1 MPYPPIIVPALRPIL
16 SDFKTKMMSIYGNR
30 LNKIY
35 LFGSYARGEATQH
48 SDIDLLVIL
57 YDESIDVFQE
67 LTAISD
73 VAFSLSLEYEELIG
87 AVVTTNAQF
96 TSLSEPL
103 FQEILKDGIV
113 L

>member
-35 LFGSYARGEATQH
+35 LFGSYARGEANQH
-48 SDIDLLVIL
+48 SDIDLLVVL
-57 YDESIDVFQE
+57 NDPSIDSFQE
-67 LTAISD
+67 LSTISD
-73 VAFSLSLEYEELIG
+73 VSFSLSLQYEELIG
-87 AVVTTNAQF
+87 AVVTTKAQF
-96 TSLSEPL
+96 ESLSEPL
-103 FQEILKDGIV
+103 FLEVLKDGIV